1 MSSGKSNIQRKYF
14 RKVLILVLGM
24 VVLNLLAAQFPG
36 RLDLT
41 SEKRFTLSPSTIRL
55 LNHLD
60 GPVRIKIFL
69 KGDFPSGFRH
79 FAESA
84 RELMQEFQ
92 RYAGPRLQYTFVDP
106 LQGLPDSSQ
115 AQVKDSLASMGIMP
129 FNVKAQQNLSRGI
142 SVQLIFPGA
151 IVDYN
156 GHQIPVNL
164 LQSQPGNDPLET
176 LNHSSSLLEYDFAH
190 AISELAEPVP
200 PLVGYALGNAEPM
213 NPEVYDLLNT
223 LQNNYR
229 LDTVNLQNEPAVGD
243 SMAALVVFK
252 PERTFTEPEKL
263 KIDQY
268 VMHGGKV
275 FWILDRV
282 HASMDSIRSQGS
294 FLAYDNNLNLD
305 DILFTYGVRIDPSL
319 VEDLQCF
326 SIPLTVGQMGGQPE
340 IQELPWP
347 MLPLF
352 SPSADQVIVKNL
364 GPLLG
369 AFASPLDTIQGG
381 AQKKTVLLSSSSHS
395 ATIGTPYQVTLD
407 NLKVQPD
414 FRAFDRKH
422 IPVAVLLEG
431 TFPSPYTG
439 RLDAGMLDSLSHLY
453 AGGFRSRSPENKMIV
468 VSDADLFSNAV
479 TRKEGPIPMGMD
491 EYTRQQFANR
501 DFFLNCLTYLTD
513 ESNIMESRNKEFVL
527 RLLDAQKLK
536 TDKSEMQVLA
546 LLLPSLLIILSGLLL
561 QTLRKR
567 RYGSPR

>member
-1 MSSGKSNIQRKYF
+1 M
-14 RKVLILVLGM
+14 LLLLGI
-24 VVLNLLAAQFPG
+24 VALNVLAAQFPG

-55 LNHLD
+55 LSHLD

-79 FAESA
+79 FTEST

-92 RYAGPRLQYTFVDP
+92 RYAGPRLHFNFVDP
-106 LQGLPDSSQ
+106 LQGLPDSSR
-115 AQVKDSLASMGIMP
+115 AQVQDSMAALGIMP
-129 FNVKAQQNLSRGI
+129 FNLKAQQNLSRGI

-151 IVDYN
+151 IVDYH

-190 AISELAEPVP
+190 AISELSEPVP

-223 LQNNYR
+223 LQSNYR
-229 LDTVNLQNEPAVGD
+229 LDTVNLQNEQAVGD
-243 SMAALVVFK
+243 SMAVLVVFK
-252 PERTFTEPEKL
+252 PEATFTESEKL

-275 FWILDRV
+275 FWILDRL

-294 FLAYDNNLNLD
+294 FVAYDNNLNLD

-326 SIPLTVGQMGGQPE
+326 SIPLTVGRMGGQPE

-369 AFASPLDTIQGG
+369 AFANPLDTLRGG

-395 ATIGTPYQVTLD
+395 RSIGTPYQVKLD
-407 NLKVQPD
+407 NLKVEPD
-414 FRAFDRKH
+414 FHAFDQKH

-439 RLDAGMLDSLSHLY
+439 RLGAGMLDSLSHLY
-453 AGGFRSRSPENKMIV
+453 PGGFRSRSPENKMIV
-468 VSDADLFSNAV
+468 VSDADLFTNAV

-513 ESNIMESRNKEFVL
+513 ESNIMESRNKEFVF
-527 RLLDAQKLK
+527 RLLDAQKIK
-536 TDKSEMQVLA
+536 TDKSEIQFLA
-546 LLLPSLLIILSGLLL
+546 LLLPSLLIILAGLLL
-561 QTLRKR
+561 QALRKR
-567 RYGSPR
+567 RFGVPR